1 MKIRGVVIKIYLQEK
16 CLIFYYFKEFNFI
29 IFLFIVCDFKFVRLW
44 ENDYDLDFRK
54 DDDGLSDVRRRRG
67 NLFKEVVRIL
77 KMWLYEYRYNVYF
90 FDQEKVY
97 FLLVINLIVL

>member
-16 CLIFYYFKEFNFI
+16 CLIFYNFKEFNFI
-29 IFLFIVCDFKFVRLW
+29 IFLFIVRDFKFVRLW

-77 KMWLYEYRYNVYF
+77 KTWLYEYRYNVYF